1 MSKELEERIER
12 KKKMIADYREL
23 AKSLGIPQSE
33 IDRKTDMLLED
44 LYKLMQER
52 D

>member
-1 MSKELEERIER
+1 
-12 KKKMIADYREL
+12 MIADYRRY

-33 IDRKTDMLLED
+33 IGMRTDMFLED

-52 D
+52 K

>member
-1 MSKELEERIER
+1 
-12 KKKMIADYREL
+12 MIADYRKF

-33 IDRKTDMLLED
+33 IDRKTDMFLED
-44 LYKLMQER
+44 LYKLMEER